1 MGIFNSLPASISQM
15 GLALKFGFITGI
27 TLVFLLSISA
37 VITLQQQSNSL
48 DELLESSK
56 AVIKE
61 ASEKQSFADK
71 ENEKIK
77 ASQLIKLLAQIA
89 PSAIAEFNLTGLLN
103 YANVAVEDP
112 DISYVSFYDK
122 EGNKLTEAGNK
133 KEVADDA
140 FLSSQIT
147 YEDEIFG
154 KVELGYNHIRDKAR
168 ENKNTSYA
176 AKNFTKM
183 TRSKENTYN
192 NILTSQIIL
201 SLFIAF
207 IAVSVIFIIARSLT
221 QPLSTAITVA
231 NQIASGDLTA
241 KIDIKSND
249 ETGQLLRAMKTMLE
263 KLQAMVIQIN
273 SVTKELGVTVEQ
285 MSSVSQSTAKGTSAQ
300 LKETGMLAAA
310 MTQMSSSVQEVAN
323 NAADASKSAQNASQ
337 ETGNGRHVVQDNIRV
352 INSLAEQVGSAS
364 DVIEELQSQS
374 NTIGS
379 VLDVIRGI
387 AEQTNL
393 LALNAAI
400 EAARAGEQGRGFAV
414 VADEVRTLA
423 GRTQQATDEIRN
435 MIEKLQNGSE
445 NAVRVMNQCQEQ
457 AGTAVK
463 QTADAGSTL
472 ESISAA
478 ISVIT
483 DMNIQIASAANEQQ
497 HAASEIEKNVC
508 NITQVSERTVE
519 GTNVLEAANND
530 LRTVSAE
537 LSSLINQF
545 KT

>member
-1 MGIFNSLPASISQM
+1 MGVFSDLSGFISKM
-15 GLALKFGFITGI
+15 GLALKFSLITGA
-27 TLVFLLSISA
+27 TLIFLLSISA
-37 VITLQQQSNSL
+37 VITLQQQSSSL
-48 DELLESSK
+48 DDLMDSSK
-56 AVIKE
+56 EIMRE
-61 ASEKQSFADK
+61 TSEKQSFADK

-77 ASQLIKLLAQIA
+77 ANQLIKLLAQIA

-122 EGNKLTEAGNK
+122 EGNQLIESGDRNEA
-133 KEVADDA
+133 ADDA
-140 FLSSQIT
+140 LLVSPIT

-154 KVELGYNHIRDKAR
+154 KVELGYNHMRDKAR
-168 ENKNTSYA
+168 EKENNSNA
-176 AKNFTKM
+176 EKNFTKM
-183 TRSKENTYN
+183 TLSKENAYN
-192 NILTSQIIL
+192 HILTSQIIL

-207 IAVSVIFIIARSLT
+207 IAVSVIFIIAKSLT
-221 QPLSTAITVA
+221 RPLNTAITVA

-241 KIDIKSND
+241 QFEIKSKD
-249 ETGQLLRAMKTMLE
+249 ETGQLLLAIKTMLE
-263 KLQAMVIQIN
+263 KLQLMVVHIN
-273 SVTKELGVTVEQ
+273 GTTSELGVTVDQ
-285 MSSVSQSTAKGTSAQ
+285 MSNVSKSTAKGTSAQ

-337 ETGNGRHVVQDNIRV
+337 ETGNGKRVVQDNIRI

-364 DVIEELQSQS
+364 NVIEELQLQS

-400 EAARAGEQGRGFAV
+400 EAARAGDQGRGFAV

-435 MIEKLQNGSE
+435 MIEKLQDGSE
-445 NAVRVMNQCQEQ
+445 NAVRVMTLCQEQ

-463 QTADAGSTL
+463 QTADAGNTL
-472 ESISAA
+472 ESIDGA
-478 ISVIT
+478 ISIIS
-483 DMNIQIASAANEQQ
+483 DMNIQIASAVNEQG
-497 HAASEIEKNVC
+497 HAASEIEKNIY
-508 NITQVSERTVE
+508 NITAVSERTVE
-519 GTNVLEAANND
+519 GTNVLESANDD
-530 LRTVSAE
+530 LRTVSSKLTE
-537 LSSLINQF
+537 LINQF
-545 KT
+545 TT